1 MTKTDADIIKEISRD
16 PNRGFS
22 QLVDRYSEKIYW
34 HIRRTIESHDDAQD
48 IVQEVFVRV
57 FRSLSSLNSAES
69 LRSWI
74 YRIATNETLRHIQRQ
89 RNQFA
94 TLDDTADTIA
104 SDSYVNYDDVEAVQL
119 KQAIHSLPPKQQLA
133 FNMRYYDELS
143 YDEIAEVLGSSAG
156 SVRANYHNAKEKII
170 KYMNSL

>member
-1 MTKTDADIIKEISRD
+1 MTKPDADIIKEIRHD
-16 PNRGFS
+16 TDRGFRM
-22 QLVDRYSEKIYW
+22 LVDRYSEKIYW
-34 HIRRTIESHDDAQD
+34 HVRRTVESHDDAQD
-48 IVQEVFVRV
+48 VVQEVFVRV
-57 FRSLSSLNSAES
+57 FRSLDSLNSAES

-74 YRIATNETLRHIQRQ
+74 YRIATNEALRQLERR
-89 RNQFA
+89 RNEFA
-94 TLDDTADTIA
+94 PLDDTAGNIV
-104 SDSYVNYDDVEAVQL
+104 SDSYINYDDVEAVQL